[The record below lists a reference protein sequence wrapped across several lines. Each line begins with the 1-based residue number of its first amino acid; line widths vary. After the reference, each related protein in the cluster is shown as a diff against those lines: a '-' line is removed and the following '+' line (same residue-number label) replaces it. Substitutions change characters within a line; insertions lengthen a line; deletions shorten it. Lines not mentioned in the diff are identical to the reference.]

1 MGLTVQ
7 KFGGTSVADAD
18 RIRAVADLVTSA
30 DFPRTSRGLASERL
44 TTVAR
49 LACGWAEAYR

>member
-1 MGLTVQ
+1 
-7 KFGGTSVADAD
+7 VAG
-18 RIRAVADLVTSA
+18 LVTSA
-30 DFPRTSRGLASERL
+30 NFPRTSRGLVSERL